1 MVHRKRRHHTENQC
15 EASKD
20 AKREVFE
27 ESSGNAGLM
36 DGDMD
41 KSSLRSL
48 SASFRMVLCYL
59 SKLAVVVLCLAAV
72 FPSWVSKSCLLIL
85 RATSNALT
93 CMLFSLI

>member
-27 ESSGNAGLM
+27 ESSGNAGLT
-36 DGDMD
+36 DGEMD
-41 KSSLRSL
+41 KSSLRS
-48 SASFRMVLCYL
+48 L